1 MLKASADKNPVSPLN
16 WPPAKIIPI
25 QSPYSSIHKQNDNST
40 MADTSLTEKK
50 DKNTN
55 VKFCEPVF
63 KPKKHEF
70 L

>member
-1 MLKASADKNPVSPLN
+1 MLKAITDKNPVSPLN

-25 QSPYSSIHKQNDNST
+25 QSPGGGIHKQNDKSDLE
-40 MADTSLTEKK
+40 DTGLTEKK